1 VLRTTR
7 ADFADNAA
15 RMDDPRCVAQQLPIG
30 SGAVAQ
36 QLPIGSGAVAS
47 LCTSLI
53 AARAKQAGL
62 RWTRTGAQAVATLR
76 ARRASGDGAPF
87 WASHPLQERL
97 RLGPPARPRRRAPAG
112 AATPAA
118 EAPPL
123 VLPAPAEPS
132 PPPPPS
138 GAAAPASPA
147 RRPAATH
154 PWRRAPIGRARCA

>member
-1 VLRTTR
+1 MLRTTR

-30 SGAVAQ
+30 SGAVA
-36 QLPIGSGAVAS
+36 S

-53 AARAKQAGL
+53 QARAKQAGR

-97 RLGPPARPRRRAPAG
+97 RLGPPARPRPRAPQPPPALHAALPRRIPG
-112 AATPAA
+112 AVRPSD
-118 EAPPL
+118 
-123 VLPAPAEPS
+123 APAVRDALTIVGRTPYAC
-132 PPPPPS
+132 
-138 GAAAPASPA
+138 AA
-147 RRPAATH
+147 
-154 PWRRAPIGRARCA
+154 WRRLVD